1 MAKDRLIEE
10 GELATLAKRL
20 REATGKSQSEAAKEL
35 GVARPTLIQAED
47 EPGRSLTKLRIR
59 MIEAYSKHKVS
70 GPLYRLSDR

>member
-10 GELATLAKRL
+10 GELAALAKRL

-47 EPGRSLTKLRIR
+47 DPGRSLTKLRIR
-59 MIEAYSKHKVS
+59 MIETYSKHRVS
-70 GPLYRLSDR
+70 GPFFRLTPA